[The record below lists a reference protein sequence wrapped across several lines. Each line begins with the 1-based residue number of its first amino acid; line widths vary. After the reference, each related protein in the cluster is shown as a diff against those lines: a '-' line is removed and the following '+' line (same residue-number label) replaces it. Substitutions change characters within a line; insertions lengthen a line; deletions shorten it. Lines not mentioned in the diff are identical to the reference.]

1 MFYLLV
7 AMKSRHTENLKS
19 QGYFGRDEIATYGTA
34 FIGRYDIATYGTIGC
49 GRYGIA
55 TYGTI
60 GCGTEGHWLLFTRY
74 SFLFFIFWSL

>member
-34 FIGRYDIATYGTIGC
+34 FIGRYDIATYGTAFIG
-49 GRYGIA
+49 GRYDIA
-55 TYGTI
+55 TSGT
-60 GCGTEGHWLLFTRY
+60 
-74 SFLFFIFWSL
+74 FLGWCKRFSKK